1 MRGEM
6 KIAIVSEWFS
16 ENMGYGENC
25 LPKALASLGHDVHLV
40 TSNLQIYYNAPA
52 YKETYEPFIG
62 PAVVPCGVK
71 KLDGFTLHR
80 LPHTRWFGQ
89 RRIQGLV
96 KKLTEIRPQI
106 LQTLDSC
113 RPETVETAL
122 AKMTLGCKLF
132 LESHTHAS
140 VFFVG
145 RQESRFS
152 VRLKQFAVKNM
163 FGPLVSS
170 LSEKC
175 YPISIDAAEIA
186 VKHFGIQERKIEVC
200 SLGVDTDIFKPVLDS
215 ASQKARTKLRQ
226 QLGFSPS
233 DVVCIYTGRFSR
245 DKGPLCLAQ
254 AIDSLVKNGESFRGL
269 FMGNGTKED
278 IAAIQSCS
286 GCVIHPFVPA
296 RELPQFYQ
304 ASDIGVWPRQESTS
318 QLDAIACGLPIIL
331 SNRIS
336 VNERVEGN
344 GLIYEEDD
352 ALDLALKIKSL
363 ADTGLRASMGQV
375 GIRKINEKFSWK
387 HIAKQRIQD
396 YETALRC
403 E

>member
-1 MRGEM
+1 M

-16 ENMGYGENC
+16 ENMGYSENC

-40 TSNLQIYYNAPA
+40 TSDLQIYYNSLT

-80 LPHTRWFGQ
+80 LSHARWFEQ
-89 RRIQGLV
+89 RWIQGLS
-96 KKLTEIRPQI
+96 KKLAEIRPQI
-106 LQTLDSC
+106 LQTLDSS
-113 RPETVETAL
+113 RPETVEASL
-122 AKMTLGCKLF
+122 AKIRLSCKLF
-132 LESHTHAS
+132 LESHIHAS

-145 RQESRFS
+145 QQELRFS
-152 VRLKQFAVKNM
+152 ARLKQFALKNM

-186 VKHFGIQERKIEVC
+186 VKHFGIQERKIKVC
-200 SLGVDTDIFKPVLDS
+200 SLGVDTDLFKPALDS
-215 ASQKARTKLRQ
+215 ASQKERTKLRQ
-226 QLGFSPS
+226 QLGFSSS
-233 DVVCIYTGRFSR
+233 DVVCIYTGRFSG

-269 FMGNGTKED
+269 FVGNGTEADVAD
-278 IAAIQSCS
+278 IHACS

-296 RELPQFYQ
+296 RELPLFYR
-304 ASDIGVWPRQESTS
+304 AADVGVWPRQESTS
-318 QLDAIACGLPIIL
+318 QLDAVACGLPIIL
-331 SNRIS
+331 SNRVS

-344 GLIYEEDD
+344 GLIYEEDN
-352 ALDLALKIKSL
+352 ALNLARKIKSL
-363 ADTGLRASMGQV
+363 AEPSLRASMGQI
-375 GIRKINEKFSWK
+375 GIRKIEQRFSWK
-387 HIAKQRIQD
+387 HIAKERVQD
-396 YETALRC
+396 YEASLKH
-403 E
+403 